1 MAITDDA
8 VRKCKICGF
17 EHDES
22 YHDHLAVRAADENT
36 VSLVD
41 GTPEEVEA
49 AEEATVAKEAA
60 PLRGKLAEDFPG
72 RAALDEA
79 GHGTYAKVRALTGKG
94 EKWWADVPGIGE
106 ATATKITEA
115 INAKPEDDEE

>member
-49 AEEATVAKEAA
+49 AEETSRAQEAA
-60 PLRGKLAEDFPG
+60 PLRGKLPEDFPG
-72 RAALDEA
+72 RKALDDA
-79 GHGTYAKVRALTGKG
+79 GHGTWGKVRTLVGKG
-94 EKWWADVPGIGE
+94 DKWYDDVPGIAGPTAKKIQE
-106 ATATKITEA
+106 ALE
-115 INAKPEDDEE
+115 AKPEDDEE